1 MALSPENLETAW
13 QGDGVRS
20 SRKSPGLALK
30 SGRGASL
37 NIKNTETARMVRELA
52 ALEGVSLVV
61 AVTEAVREKLE
72 KEKAEREAVAKTKKG
87 RYELLMEFAKE
98 CGPLFKDGRSG
109 NDLINDLYDDMTG
122 LPK

>member
-1 MALSPENLETAW
+1 MVEWWKDMVEGWNSMA
-13 QGDGVRS
+13 
-20 SRKSPGLALK
+20 
-30 SGRGASL
+30 L
-37 NIKNTETARMVRELA
+37 NIKNKETNRMVRELA
-52 ALEGVSLVV
+52 ALKGISLVV

-72 KEKAEREAVAKTKKG
+72 RENADREALGKTKKS

-109 NDLINDLYDDMTG
+109 NDLINDLYDDVTG